1 LAAFF
6 QSNENNNDYYKIW
19 LCLSKLQNDN
29 DRDVRD
35 LAKVLQLPETASLQ
49 LLNDMAIDEM
59 KLSTDRTEPPDYA
72 SSDGDHISDE
82 ENKNLY
88 GLFNSSGD
96 DDDTL
101 ADLHF
106 DFAKSAGITDSNKNV
121 DDVTILFASSS
132 FENENSLF
140 SFSDELPPATSST
153 DVVSSVNNSFPP
165 PPPEPTNDCD
175 SNKNFEFNPFQ
186 RRMSKKKT

>member
-1 LAAFF
+1 
-6 QSNENNNDYYKIW
+6 

-35 LAKVLQLPETASLQ
+35 LAKVLQLPETVSLQ

-59 KLSTDRTEPPDYA
+59 KASTERTEPPEYA
-72 SSDGDHISDE
+72 SSDEDHISDD
-82 ENKNLY
+82 ENRNLY
-88 GLFNSSGD
+88 GLFSSSGD

-101 ADLHF
+101 ADLAF

-140 SFSDELPPATSST
+140 SFSDDLPPATSST
-153 DVVSSVNNSFPP
+153 EVVSSVNNSFPP
-165 PPPEPTNDCD
+165 PPPEPSNDCD
-175 SNKNFEFNPFQ
+175 SNKNFELNPYL
-186 RRMSKKKT
+186 RLLEVTKNRTK